1 MCGIVGYT
9 GERDAAPLLLDGL
22 QRLEYRG
29 YDSAGIAVIDDEG
42 RIQIT
47 KGAGK
52 ISELRSG
59 LEGVYPAGR
68 AGIGHTR
75 WATHGKPT
83 TDNAHPHTDCGGQV
97 VVIHNGIVENYLV
110 LRAELRARGHEL
122 RSETDTEVVPHLI
135 ESYLASGDD
144 LLTAFRRTLAR
155 LEGAHALVVLS
166 ANEPGR
172 ILAARVGNA
181 GGVVI
186 GYGAREMFVAS
197 DLSALLPETQHVV
210 FLSDGEIARVSAD
223 GATYVAFDGASLAKA
238 PQVVPFDPVSAAKGA
253 YKHFMLKEIMEQP
266 ECIIDTFRGRAAF
279 DPAGVDLEDLRTMD
293 GVLREISRVVLVGM
307 GTSMHAALVGR
318 TYFERI
324 AAIPA
329 EVDNSS
335 EFRYRDSLI
344 GHETLVVSVAQ
355 SGETVD
361 TLEAMADAKRRGAP
375 QVTICNTPGAQT
387 TRVADGA
394 LLTRCGPEV
403 AVASTK
409 TLTASITALYLLAC
423 HVGRLRGVV
432 DDARLAEL
440 IGDLAHV
447 PGLMGRVLK
456 LEPQIAA
463 IGHAFSS
470 CSNFLF
476 LARGTQY
483 AMAMEGALKLKEV
496 SYIHA
501 EGYPAGEMKHGPIAL
516 IDRTMPVVAVALD
529 DGTRD
534 KMLSNIEQVRAR
546 DGIVI
551 GIVSEGDAEIAG
563 KCDHVISLP
572 RTTPLLYPLLSAI
585 PMQLLSYHIAI
596 RRGCDVDQPRNL
608 AKTVTVE

>member
-1 MCGIVGYT
+1 MCGIIGYT

-29 YDSAGIAVIDDEG
+29 YDSAGIAVLDDG
-42 RIQIT
+42 KISIT

-52 ISELRSG
+52 LSALRDS
-59 LEGVYPAGR
+59 LEGAYPAGHT
-68 AGIGHTR
+68 GIGHTR
-75 WATHGKPT
+75 WATHGRPT
-83 TDNAHPHTDCGGQV
+83 TDNAHPHRDCNGDV
-97 VVIHNGIVENYLV
+97 VVIHNGIVENYLP
-110 LRAELRARGHEL
+110 LRAELKVAGHDL
-122 RSETDTEVVPHLI
+122 RSETDTEVLPHLI
-135 ESYLASGDD
+135 ESYLDRGAD
-144 LLTAFRRTLAR
+144 LLTAVRSMIAR
-155 LEGAHALVVLS
+155 IEGAHAIAVMC
-166 ANEPGR
+166 AREPGR
-172 ILAARVGNA
+172 IVAARVGNA

-186 GYGAREMFVAS
+186 GYGVDEMFVAS
-197 DLSALLPETQHVV
+197 DLSAMLSETQRIA
-210 FLSDGEIARVSAD
+210 FLDDGEIASVSPS
-223 GATYVAFDGASLAKA
+223 GAEYFSFDGQILAKRPHA
-238 PQVVPFDPVSAAKGA
+238 VPFDPLSAAKGA

-266 ECIIDTFRGRAAF
+266 ECIVDTFRGRALF
-279 DPAGVDLEDLRTMD
+279 DSPAIALEDLHLSD
-293 GVLREISRVVLVGM
+293 DVLRSVSRVVLLGM

-324 AAIPA
+324 AGIPA

-335 EFRYRDSLI
+335 EFRYRDALI
-344 GHETLVVSVAQ
+344 GADTLVISVAQ

-361 TLEAMADAKRRGAP
+361 TLEAMADAKSRGAP
-375 QVTICNTPGAQT
+375 LLTICNTPGAQT
-387 TRVADGA
+387 TRVADGFI
-394 LLTRCGPEV
+394 LTRCGPEV

-409 TLTASITALYLLAC
+409 TLVASITALYLLAC
-423 HVGRLRGVV
+423 HIGMLRRAIDESQLSNLLGT
-432 DDARLAEL
+432 LAQ
-440 IGDLAHV
+440 I
-447 PGLMGRVLK
+447 PSLMGRTLK

-463 IGHAFSS
+463 IAHRHFSS
-470 CSNFLF
+470 QNFLF
-476 LARGTQY
+476 LARGIEY

-516 IDRTMPVVAVALD
+516 IDGSMPVVAIALD

-551 GIVSEGDAEIAG
+551 GIVSEGDIAIAE
-563 KCDHVISLP
+563 KCDQALELP
-572 RTTPLLYPLLSAI
+572 RTTPLLYPLLTAL
-585 PMQLLSYHIAI
+585 PMQILSYHIAI